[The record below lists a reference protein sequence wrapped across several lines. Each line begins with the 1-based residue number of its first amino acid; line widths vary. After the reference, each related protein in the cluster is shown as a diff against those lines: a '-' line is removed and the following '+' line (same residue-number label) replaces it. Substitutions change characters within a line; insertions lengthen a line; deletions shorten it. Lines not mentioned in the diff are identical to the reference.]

1 MPMITSKDNQYLKL
15 IRAIQSAKGRRTHGL
30 FLAEG
35 LRLSCEALQFGDCAF
50 VLLSEDLMEAAH
62 AQTLHHLLQQSN
74 APVFTV
80 DRDLLQSAAATEHAQ
95 GVLTAVRLPVPQR
108 PVDSTSWYVYA
119 DAIAD
124 PGNLG
129 TIWRSAHATGAG
141 ALLLSSDSVDPF
153 NPKVVRASMGAA
165 FKLPVYRCQDNIDAL
180 GLMEK
185 LGLARLCARASGMD
199 IRDCGRYLLQPHVW
213 ILGAEAAGI
222 SDFWLQHETL
232 GVSLPMQA
240 NAESL
245 NVASA
250 AAVLFYQSF
259 FVRNRR

>member
-1 MPMITSKDNQYLKL
+1 MPMITSKENQYLKL
-15 IRAIQSAKGRRTHGL
+15 IRAIQSAKGRRAHGL

-50 VLLSEDLMEAAH
+50 VLLAEDLLEAAH
-62 AQTLHHLLQQSN
+62 AQMLHQLLQQSN
-74 APVFTV
+74 VPVFTV

-95 GVLTAVRLPVPQR
+95 GVLTAVHLPMLQR
-108 PVDSTSWYVYA
+108 PIDNANWYVYA
-119 DAIAD
+119 DTIAD

-129 TIWRSAHATGAG
+129 TIWRSAHATGAS
-141 ALLLSSDSVDPF
+141 ALLLSADSVDPF
-153 NPKVVRASMGAA
+153 NPKVVRDSMGAA
-165 FKLPVYRCQDNIDAL
+165 FKLPVYRCQDNTDAL
-180 GLMEK
+180 ALMEE
-185 LGLARLCARASGMD
+185 LGLARLCARANGMD
-199 IRDCGRYLLQPHVW
+199 VRDCGSFLLQPHVW

-222 SDFWLQHETL
+222 SNFWLQHETL

-240 NAESL
+240 DAESL

-259 FVRNRR
+259 FARNQR